1 MLINQCLLETL
12 VNRDL
17 NVEAQRVGFYVNATS
32 CILARAR
39 CNTYNPITGQ
49 LQQPLNTPAGTTG
62 RTGANSLQISAT
74 GDLRRAVEALKTTE
88 CSAKE
93 KVTHFGQISETIISI
108 RPGTSTANSASYY
121 GHLSSAIAVFILF
134 CEESESGV
142 RMAAEENLARVVRH
156 CESTGNIIRVQRD
169 LYHEIKKNGNERSL
183 RIALNIFA
191 HYCDTIRQRKART
204 YAQNLLPCIY
214 SISKR
219 REPALLE
226 CLCTFTEVF
235 CQQLE
240 AYLTDGEVLKMTE
253 LFLEDLGS
261 DCATKRRCAARNTLT
276 FVLGSR
282 NPEFYAN
289 NAFNRCIEQLLK
301 CGQLQQ
307 QPNTVLG
314 VMGCF
319 RAILPIVLRS
329 CSIEK
334 AIETFDLCLHFLR
347 EGTHTIINA
356 TLEVLLVI
364 LANVQP
370 TVRKVLLSEQ
380 CEHRRMLLKRKTLKN
395 SIFKLNPSESLL
407 SSRKSSTDARSD
419 HLLRPGTLA
428 LTSTPIKFPPPIDD
442 RSLASASDIELDSL
456 KSMDLDTESRT
467 APALQLECSGS
478 LDPSGGSSVA
488 APAPDTLSLKS
499 QKSTDSIGSF
509 LNTLLTNS
517 NAAESVTKFFRK
529 SLDKPLPDDGEE
541 DRLSM
546 DSMASSHMSSNAET
560 VRAELDVTLEIDLD
574 DTDPA
579 TVVQAVQ
586 PAPTP
591 TPSRDTLDVPISS
604 SMIADEPPENT
615 KELFIGAIY
624 DQNLLEFTTR
634 LVCSRF
640 LLSGS
645 RYVLIPDSIVR
656 VSVKSLAM
664 QIVAA
669 CVRLKPELLCLP
681 LEKDAFREEY
691 AVVEILN
698 LEDAINE
705 LSQEASGGEDQPE
718 ATGATATPLQEEQE
732 SGLLEMKEDH
742 FGECTSTT
750 YFEYFS
756 PMSLSL
762 DQGLKS
768 KLKSIEEN
776 FSIDN
781 NEKLSRDLD
790 AILSQSEPGPGSAAL
805 TGPSAAAV
813 RRRELLVVP
822 KVRTAARNDA
832 RQGRSGEADSDKVLT
847 AMSVS
852 DRKEFEDEQQQLVA
866 DVLLFYD
873 SQDPTLRGNVQ
884 LIVGNCMRAAIESAG
899 SYHEFIRSKVPP
911 TMQAFLSEDKMLQ
924 VVIMRTKNRLGQ
936 SLTSGTPFRPSETN
950 IFLNDHS
957 KTTAAP
963 SGTSHLFDA
972 ILDRLMLL
980 ANNKYWL
987 VQCKL
992 FDVMVQLDYDCIR
1005 ALGLQGDLFHGDCL
1019 DQLLAGLGD
1028 GDVRVRNHAGEKLLQ
1043 LMERSTNDKS
1053 ARGQPEPKQ
1062 TVVGDFVN
1070 QFVLSSFAVPFDR
1083 RSYQLPH
1090 HSVERGRTSATIG
1103 RVLYRISNLLLKISD
1118 KNLQSGIINF
1128 LRLFLS
1134 KHNPFDYVELWNEY
1148 NLINVLLS
1156 LLMEMNGH
1164 VLDMTV
1170 HTDLLRIC
1178 SQLLV
1183 VVVSSRPASTSADY
1197 ELINKFIIHLLK
1209 LLNIYHHLFANI
1221 TPIVINRVQKTDIFM
1236 NTKELQQINC
1246 FGFFGSDH
1254 ACMKLYHQVRSSLE
1268 SYRMTINAEAGQ
1280 KLFDYLRAALEALW
1294 TLLEM
1299 KTLSTMTNGM
1309 KFLEEVLRYLQSF
1322 LSLQPDHC
1330 IRCTRFLL
1338 RFIFHANYVNRTAE
1352 VAYFRKAACFADD
1365 APNEMPS
1372 EEFFVRYYDFCK
1384 AKSKPVLAEV
1394 GSYVKLFE
1402 PLVITCLKIFSKVS
1416 SPVQAS
1422 ILEMLCQ
1429 LLDFNINYQLLDA
1442 SSAFVESIF
1451 KHIEHIERGT
1461 VDDSEALMRQVVR
1474 FLFQLTG
1481 LVREKPLVT
1490 IPKIINI
1497 CDNLLANNTVRRTAL
1512 ASVQAL
1518 SHEVFL
1524 LRPTGKS
1531 LAPKVLEE
1539 AECSTQKEVVLN
1551 MLIKFPDE
1559 LAVYRIVPMI
1569 MSGER
1574 LHEGN
1579 ATNCELDILTAMLQV
1594 MREGKL
1600 VMKIDRDYNIVLR
1613 LMECFS
1619 RNVLLES
1626 KTILRFVEILYTTI
1640 SNESCTALQ
1649 RVIYGELIV
1658 RQVFSRTEE
1667 RFLLHHVGLYLR
1679 KARAGIED
1687 ETTETTPEGCR
1698 TEDQPDEFVQ
1708 QAVPS
1713 LVRVLV
1719 QYLREC
1725 FTTLEELQ
1733 LTHNVSEETIQFASD
1748 SITRYMD
1755 TLTSMIAFHEISRV
1769 LAEQIPLEII
1779 HWNTLPEP
1787 VVRSLVGLLIRHN
1800 FDTELVLSF
1809 VRNDAYNVRNDRSV
1823 RVLVEVL
1830 LEHKPNESKWDRSEI
1845 RALLASETHLLVA
1858 HFHPLLL
1865 CHITDE
1871 EFSKQIVRTILTG
1884 IEEKLSSVH
1893 FTLLEKSPLTT
1904 LSIMCNRLTDMLGTT
1919 NIVSSRNAALIL
1931 GHKLDALVQ
1940 LGAEGLR
1947 DSGVLAVLPES
1958 DFVRLYSSFTADRR
1972 RKFPKLFK
1980 TLSQLKPYY
1989 EACGEKM
1996 KMLSLSTAPNINLQ
2010 ALRDLPVD
2018 EGWYL
2023 RQMAHHCTG
2032 DSYTK
2037 PRNIA
2042 RMLHE
2047 LKSETKLINLLSSAS
2062 LNVRLLRD
2070 IISVA
2075 FESMFHAFRVDC
2087 VQFNPHLNYLKVH
2100 PMLKVALIVLM
2111 RKLADFAAA
2120 PSKQEQDTTTMVN
2133 CAESVICFLEY
2144 LTRLEHL
2151 CLFYIEGR
2159 LIDRFVKEHLLK
2171 SNFFETLLS
2180 FGGVCA
2186 RAVQQEPPEN
2196 VTRIELYLRCI
2207 GAILNQRYLWNE
2219 LNQNDRYRDSVALYV
2234 DVVYTL
2240 QERSLVDDQHFVRR
2254 RLPEVFQPFVEQSQG
2269 CGMDIYLKVIAI
2281 AELITDRS
2289 VMRKKLS
2296 TSGQLFR
2303 LIETVT
2309 ISLLKLDRFYPYAL
2323 TPVELYDCYQTL
2335 DAQEN
2340 GHPKLPTIPIEHLYD
2355 VELLEMFLKRT
2366 NIFGYSSRQQFEEL
2380 FMAMMVLLNRTED
2393 PLFVSLLEQREI
2405 KHMCLQA
2412 VMGLLLSCY
2421 RYPWIGFTEGK
2432 FHHSTRN
2439 PKIRCD
2445 TIGLKKLHNIQLF
2458 IPLSN
2463 VFYQPNLERR
2473 LVITVSDDLHST
2485 DDSSVGTVRFD
2496 RNQLSLDYFWEI
2508 IESTINQGQGS
2519 TGSSPGESLVVRN
2532 RRYFVEKMNID
2543 VTSSMQLIYDVLKQL
2558 IEDEPALV
2566 LPHLVY
2572 FCEIVDNREQI
2583 YWLNQLLL
2591 KLQERVPME
2600 DTLSQQHIIYL
2611 LCRLAALLVPAL
2623 AELTHL
2629 CTIIPTYLKSTQLYI
2644 RNATLQGLICLLEGL
2659 VKTNSSI
2666 GALNDELQLLRNV
2679 IVNYVV
2685 KHGIIEE
2692 SSGAF
2697 SDLHT
2702 KLVWTLNFYLI
2713 EHTSRFVADCNL
2725 LSNSIIS
2732 ANNILKR
2739 TTNLEIYLCILNG
2752 LERLVISKRV
2762 ARSLHEKIEKL
2773 AIDLVKIDNE
2783 MFSLSALKLLVTCV
2797 YTSCNEQ
2804 LESTERCNGIVQDE
2818 PDIIV
2823 QQIDKIEILFA
2834 KIRTTTPQGAR
2845 VFGDV
2850 LCQLIRDLLPA
2861 NEILTKVFKELML
2874 NQPNPDII
2882 AGVTF
2887 QLFRSAIDASYLTL
2901 LQEWLLCSLPN
2912 FLAFPQVNKSVWC
2925 LTVIFLSASLNQHLI
2940 KLLPEV
2946 LSLPSYQ
2953 QLNEREINNFIV
2965 SARDFYHRL
2974 DAGGGQR
2981 AKFKEIFQQHD
2992 SFVFQSLVQCL

>member
-1 MLINQCLLETL
+1 M
-12 VNRDL
+12 DKL
-17 NVEAQRVGFYVNATS
+17 NPFG
-32 CILARAR
+32 
-39 CNTYNPITGQ
+39 P
-49 LQQPLNTPAGTTG
+49 LQ
-62 RTGANSLQISAT
+62 
-74 GDLRRAVEALKTTE
+74 RAVEALKTTE

-93 KVTHFGQISETIISI
+93 KVAHFGQISETIIGV
-108 RPGTSTANSASYY
+108 RPGTSASNSASYY

-134 CEESESGV
+134 CEESDAGV
-142 RMAAEENLARVVRH
+142 RMASEENLARVVRH
-156 CESTGNIIRVQRD
+156 CESNGNIIRVQRD

-240 AYLTDGEVLKMTE
+240 SYLTDGEVLKMTE

-261 DCATKRRCAARNTLT
+261 DCVTKRRCAARNTLT
-276 FVLGSR
+276 FVQGSR

-329 CSIEK
+329 CSVEK

-370 TVRKVLLSEQ
+370 AVRKVLLSEQ

-428 LTSTPIKFPPPIDD
+428 LTSTPVKFPPPIDD

-467 APALQLECSGS
+467 APALQLEFSGM
-478 LDPSGGSSVA
+478 LDQSAASGTSVVPA
-488 APAPDTLSLKS
+488 ADTLSLKS

-546 DSMASSHMSSNAET
+546 ESMASSHMSSNAET
-560 VRAELDVTLEIDLD
+560 IRAELDVTLEIDLD
-574 DTDPA
+574 TEPT
-579 TVVQAVQ
+579 TVVAAA
-586 PAPTP
+586 PIPTP
-591 TPSRDTLDVPISS
+591 TPSRDTLDVPLSC
-604 SMIADEPPENT
+604 SMIADDPPEST
-615 KELFIGAIY
+615 KELFIGAIH
-624 DQNLLEFTTR
+624 DQNVLEFTTR

-640 LLSGS
+640 LLAGN
-645 RYVLIPDSIVR
+645 RHVLIPDSIVR

-681 LEKDAFREEY
+681 LEKDALREEY

-705 LSQEASGGEDQPE
+705 LSADACTGGDQ
-718 ATGATATPLQEEQE
+718 ADGAAALATPLQEAEE
-732 SGLLEMKEDH
+732 EADSGLLEMKEDH

-776 FSIDN
+776 FSSDN

-790 AILSQSEPGPGSAAL
+790 AILSQSEPGPGAASL
-805 TGPSAAAV
+805 TTGPSVAV

-822 KVRTAARNDA
+822 KVITAARNEY
-832 RQGRSGEADSDKVLT
+832 RHGRSSESEGDKVLT

-852 DRKEFEDEQQQLVA
+852 DRKEFEDEQQQLLA

-873 SQDPTLRGNVQ
+873 SADPTLRGNVQ
-884 LIVGNCMRAAIESAG
+884 LIVGNYLRAAIDSAG
-899 SYHEFIRSKVPP
+899 SYHDFSRTKVPS
-911 TMQAFLSEDKMLQ
+911 TMQAFLSEVKLLQ
-924 VVIMRTKNRLGQ
+924 VVVQGLSDEIHTVINQALSSVELFFNVYLQSQSTRVPNERSKNHLGQ
-936 SLTSGTPFRPSETN
+936 HSRVPFRVCEKN
-950 IFLNDHS
+950 IFLSDVS
-957 KTTAAP
+957 TSPPAP
-963 SGTSHLFDA
+963 RETLHLFSA
-972 ILDRLMLL
+972 VLDRLTLL
-980 ANNKYWL
+980 SNNKYWL

-1005 ALGLQGDLFHGDCL
+1005 ALGLQGDLFHGDCF

-1028 GDVRVRNHAGEKLLQ
+1028 GDVRVRNHAGERLLQ
-1043 LMERSTNDKS
+1043 LMERDSREVAS
-1053 ARGQPEPKQ
+1053 RGGHPEPAQ

-1070 QFVLSSFAVPFDR
+1070 QYVLSTFAVPFDR
-1083 RSYQLPH
+1083 RGYQTRN
-1090 HSVERGRTSATIG
+1090 HSCQHERRTPAMVS

-1128 LRLFLS
+1128 LRMFLS
-1134 KHNPFDYVELWNEY
+1134 KYDPFDYVELWNEY
-1148 NLINVLLS
+1148 NLVNVLLS
-1156 LLMEMNGH
+1156 LLMEMNGP

-1178 SQLLV
+1178 SQLIV
-1183 VVVSSRPASTSADY
+1183 VVVASRPSSTPADY
-1197 ELINKFIIHLLK
+1197 EVINKFIIHVLK

-1221 TPIVINRVQKTDIFM
+1221 APIVINRAQKTDLFM

-1246 FGFFGSDH
+1246 FGYFGSDH
-1254 ACMKLYHQVRSSLE
+1254 ACMKLYHQVRNSLE
-1268 SYRMTINAEAGQ
+1268 SYRITINAEAGQ

-1309 KFLEEVLRYLQSF
+1309 KFLEEVLCYVQSF
-1322 LSLQPDHC
+1322 LTLQPDHC

-1352 VAYFRKAACFADD
+1352 VAYFRRASLADD
-1365 APNEMPS
+1365 LPRMPS
-1372 EEFFVRYYDFCK
+1372 EEFFVRYFDFCK

-1394 GSYVKLFE
+1394 GAYVKLFE

-1442 SSAFVESIF
+1442 NSVFVESIF

-1461 VDDSEALMRQVVR
+1461 VDDSDALMRQVVR

-1481 LVREKPLVT
+1481 LAREKPLVT

-1524 LRPTGKS
+1524 LRLTGKS
-1531 LAPKVLEE
+1531 LSPKLFEE

-1551 MLIKFPDE
+1551 MLIKFPEE
-1559 LAVYRIVPMI
+1559 LSVYRLVPMI

-1574 LHEGN
+1574 LHDGD
-1579 ATNCELDILTAMLQV
+1579 ASQAASCEQDILTALLQV
-1594 MREGKL
+1594 LGEGKL
-1600 VMKIDRDYNIVLR
+1600 AMKSERKYTIVLR
-1613 LMECFS
+1613 LVECFS

-1626 KTILRFVEILYTTI
+1626 KTVLRFVEILYTTVV
-1640 SNESCTALQ
+1640 NDSCTALQ
-1649 RVIYGELIV
+1649 KVIYGELIV
-1658 RQVFSRTEE
+1658 RQVFRRTEE
-1667 RFLLHHVGLYLR
+1667 KILLHHIGLYLR
-1679 KARAGIED
+1679 KARAGIDE
-1687 ETTETTPEGCR
+1687 ETTELHNPCV
-1698 TEDQPDEFVQ
+1698 EDHPDDLLQ
-1708 QAVPS
+1708 QAAHS
-1713 LVRVLV
+1713 MVRVLV

-1725 FTTLEELQ
+1725 FTSLEELQ
-1733 LTHNVSEETIQFASD
+1733 LTNNATEETVQFTKD
-1748 SITRYMD
+1748 SVGRYLD
-1755 TLTSMIAFHEISRV
+1755 TLASLTVFGEISRI
-1769 LAEQIPLEII
+1769 LAEQIPLELIR
-1779 HWNTLPEP
+1779 WRSLPDP
-1787 VVRSLVGLLIRHN
+1787 VVRSLVNFLICHG
-1800 FDTELVLSF
+1800 FDTELVLSLI
-1809 VRNDAYNVRNDRSV
+1809 RNDTYNVRNDRSV
-1823 RVLVEVL
+1823 RTLVEVL
-1830 LEHKPNESKWDRSEI
+1830 LERKPNETKWTRSEVQ
-1845 RALLASETHLLVA
+1845 ALLSSETHLLVA
-1858 HFHPLLL
+1858 HFHPILLS
-1865 CHITDE
+1865 HIVDE
-1871 EFSKQIVRTILTG
+1871 EFSKEIVKTILSG
-1884 IEEKLSSVH
+1884 VEGKLSSVH

-1904 LSIMCNRLTDMLGTT
+1904 LSVMCNRLTDLLGAT
-1919 NIVSSRNAALIL
+1919 NIVTSRNAALIL
-1931 GHKLDALVQ
+1931 GHKLDALMG
-1940 LGAEGLR
+1940 LGAE
-1947 DSGVLAVLPES
+1947 VLQGSRGMLCSALPES
-1958 DFVRLYSSFTADRR
+1958 DFVRLYSSFSTDRR

-1980 TLSQLKPYY
+1980 TLAQLRQYY
-1989 EACGEKM
+1989 EPLTVGLED
-1996 KMLSLSTAPNINLQ
+1996 LSLASVPNINLQ

-2032 DSYTK
+2032 VSYTK

-2042 RMLHE
+2042 KMLHE
-2047 LKSETKLINLLSSAS
+2047 MKSESKLINLLSSGT

-2070 IISVA
+2070 VISVA

-2111 RKLADFAAA
+2111 RKLSDFGVVPSGEGDAAT
-2120 PSKQEQDTTTMVN
+2120 KVN

-2144 LTRLEHL
+2144 LARLEHL

-2159 LIDRFVKEHLLK
+2159 LVDRFVKEHLLK
-2171 SNFFETLLS
+2171 SNFFETLLT

-2186 RAVQQEPPEN
+2186 RTLQKEPPEN

-2219 LNQNDRYRDSVALYV
+2219 LNQNDRYGDGVVQYIE
-2234 DVVYTL
+2234 VVYTL
-2240 QERSLVDDQHFVRR
+2240 YERSLLDDQFFARR
-2254 RLPEVFQPFVEQSQG
+2254 RLPEVLQPYVEG
-2269 CGMDIYLKVIAI
+2269 EGGAMDVYLKAIAI
-2281 AELITDRS
+2281 AELIADRS
-2289 VMRKKLS
+2289 VTRKKQ
-2296 TSGQLFR
+2296 TSSGKMFR
-2303 LIETVT
+2303 LIETVA

-2323 TPVELYDCYQTL
+2323 TPVELYDCYQSL
-2335 DAQEN
+2335 DALEN
-2340 GHPKLPTIPIEHLYD
+2340 GHPKLPTVPIEHLYD

-2380 FMAMMVLLNRTED
+2380 FMSMMVLLNRTED
-2393 PLFVSLLEQREI
+2393 PMFVSLLEQREI

-2421 RYPWIGFTEGK
+2421 RYPWIGFREGK

-2439 PKIRCD
+2439 PNIKCD

-2473 LVITVSDDLHST
+2473 LLITVTDDLHST

-2508 IESTINQGQGS
+2508 IERTIDQGASIAAPVASG
-2519 TGSSPGESLVVRN
+2519 TRESLVVRN
-2532 RRYFVEKMNID
+2532 RRYFVEKINID

-2611 LCRLAALLVPAL
+2611 LCRLAALLVPTI

-2644 RNATLQGLICLLEGL
+2644 RNATLQGLICLLECL

-2666 GALNDELQLLRNV
+2666 GALNDELQLMRNV

-2702 KLVWTLNFYLI
+2702 KLVWTLTFYLI
-2713 EHTSRFVADCNL
+2713 EHTSRFVPDCNL

-2739 TTNLEIYLCILNG
+2739 TINLEIYLCILNG
-2752 LERLVISKRV
+2752 LERLVISRRV

-2797 YTSCNEQ
+2797 YSSCNEQ

-2834 KIRTTTPQGAR
+2834 KIRTTTPQGAK

-2850 LCQLIRDLLPA
+2850 LCQLIRDLLPP

-2965 SARDFYHRL
+2965 SARDFYFRL
-2974 DAGGGQR
+2974 DATGGQR

-2992 SFVFQSLVQCL
+2992 SFVFQSLVKCL